1 MIGFLNKDK
10 NNSNTTPANELS
22 FKQEKSKPELKIQSL
37 SGSFSA
43 TKNMT
48 VYECGED
55 IIVVDCG
62 IGFPDK
68 TMHGVDLIIPDFSYL
83 RDKKSKI
90 RALFITHS
98 HEDHMGAISYFLEEF
113 DVPMYS
119 NRLVQ
124 EYTKEKIKDRG
135 LGDVLRRVDFRT
147 FIPED
152 APVVLGNFKIS
163 GFRTNHS
170 VPSGVAYVIDTPQG
184 KVVHAADY
192 KFDTDPVLDKPADVA
207 QIRKVGEEGVLC
219 MLSDCLG
226 CSTDGGST
234 PESVLAPTFETV
246 MKNAYGRQLFITVI
260 SSNLARMH
268 QIIEASIKAGR
279 KIVMSGRSMDQT
291 VRIGTELGYLPF
303 GKENYVNDRDAFKLD
318 QSKLTYLIA
327 GCFGQ
332 VGSSLDRVSKGEND
346 DIVLE
351 ENALVVF
358 SAEPNPPGVDVDVLA
373 MMDRLVM
380 EGAEIYAQFL
390 HSRVHEKLHISG
402 HGHRDDLKLMAN
414 LLKPKYIIPI
424 GDTVVKMRVYKD
436 MLQDELGISPD
447 RVFEMMDGDNLHF
460 SDGQAKLGKRIETQ
474 EVYVNSSTYQQIPAM
489 VVKDR
494 TKLSTDGIFVVTVVL
509 DKDRNAIK
517 GKIDIVTR
525 GLVVVSDSKMF
536 IGKAKDVVN
545 KTLDKNT
552 EKMGDFGFLKNKIEK
567 NIERFIHKETGKRPI
582 ILVIG
587 INS

>member
-1 MIGFLNKDK
+1 MIGFLNKD
-10 NNSNTTPANELS
+10 NNKVSDNKNELS
-22 FKQEKSKPELKIQSL
+22 FKQESGKPELKILSL

-48 VYECGED
+48 VYECGDD
-55 IIVVDCG
+55 IIIVDCG
-62 IGFPDK
+62 IGFPEK

-83 RDKKSKI
+83 RDKKDKI
-90 RALFITHS
+90 RGLFITHS
-98 HEDHMGAISYFLEEF
+98 HEDHLGAVSFFLEEF

-119 NRLVQ
+119 SRLVQ
-124 EYTKEKIKDRG
+124 EYAKEKIKDRG
-135 LGDVLRRVDFRT
+135 LGDVFRRIDFKT
-147 FIPED
+147 FVPED

-184 KVVHAADY
+184 RVVHVADY

-207 QIRKVGEEGVLC
+207 TIRKVGDAGVLC

-226 CSTDGGST
+226 CSVDGGST
-234 PESVLAPTFETV
+234 PETVLAPTFETV

-268 QIIEASIKAGR
+268 QIIEASVKHGR
-279 KIVMSGRSMDQT
+279 KVVLSGRSMEQT

-303 GKENYVNDRDAFKLD
+303 GKENYVNEKEAFKLN

-346 DIVLE
+346 DIILQ

-390 HSRVHEKLHISG
+390 HSRVHEHLHISG

-424 GDTVVKMRVYKD
+424 GDTVVKMRVYKE
-436 MLQDELGISPD
+436 MMQDEMGISGD
-447 RVFEMMDGDNLHF
+447 RIFEMRDGDSLIFNN
-460 SDGQAKLGKRIETQ
+460 GVAALGKKIDTQ
-474 EVYVNSSTYQQIPAM
+474 DVFVNSSTYTQIPAM

-494 TKLSTDGIFVVTVVL
+494 DKLSTDGIFVVTVVL
-509 DKDRNAIK
+509 DKDRAPIK
-517 GKIDIVTR
+517 GKVDIVTR
-525 GLVVVSDSKMF
+525 GLVVVSDSKIF
-536 IGKAKDVVN
+536 IGKAKDTVN

-552 EKMGDFGFLKNKIEK
+552 EKMNDWNFLKGKIEK

-582 ILVIG
+582 ILIIG

>member
-10 NNSNTTPANELS
+10 NTVSNQNDELS
-22 FKQEKSKPELKIQSL
+22 FKQEAGKPEFKILSL

-55 IIVVDCG
+55 IIIVDCG
-62 IGFPDK
+62 IGFPEK
-68 TMHGVDLIIPDFSYL
+68 SMHGVDLVIPDFSYL
-83 RDKKSKI
+83 RDKKDRI
-90 RALFITHS
+90 RGLFITHS
-98 HEDHMGAISYFLEEF
+98 HEDHIGAVAFFLEEF

-119 NRLVQ
+119 SRLAQ
-124 EYTKEKIKDRG
+124 EYVKEKIKDRG
-135 LGDVLRRVDFRT
+135 LADVARRVEFKT
-147 FIPED
+147 FVPED
-152 APVVLGNFKIS
+152 SPVVLGNFKIS

-170 VPSGVAYVIDTPQG
+170 VPSGVAYIIDTPQG
-184 KVVHAADY
+184 RVVHAADY

-207 QIRKVGEEGVLC
+207 AIRRVGDAGVLC

-226 CSTDGGST
+226 CSVDGGST
-234 PESVLAPTFETV
+234 PETTLAPTFESV

-268 QIIEASIKAGR
+268 QIIEASIKHGR
-279 KIVMSGRSMDQT
+279 KVVLSGRSMDQT

-303 GKENYVNDRDAFKLD
+303 AKENYVNEKEAFKLD

-346 DIVLE
+346 DILLQ

-390 HSRVHEKLHISG
+390 HSRVHEHLHISG

-424 GDTVVKMRVYKD
+424 GDTVVKMRVYKE
-436 MLQDELGISPD
+436 MMQDEMGISED
-447 RVFEMMDGDNLHF
+447 RIFEMMDGDSLIFNN
-460 SDGQAKLGKRIETQ
+460 GVAKMGKKIDTED
-474 EVYVNSSTYQQIPAM
+474 VFVNSNTYTQIPAI

-494 TKLSTDGIFVVTVVL
+494 DKLSTDGIFVVTVVL
-509 DKDRNAIK
+509 DKDRMPIK
-517 GKIDIVTR
+517 GKVDIVTR
-525 GLVVVSDSKMF
+525 GLVVVSDSKIF
-536 IGKAKDVVN
+536 IGKAKDIVN

-552 EKMGDFGFLKNKIEK
+552 DKINEWNFLKGKIEK
-567 NIERFIHKETGKRPI
+567 NIERFIYKETGKRPI
-582 ILVIG
+582 ILIIG

>member
-1 MIGFLNKDK
+1 MIGMSTN
-10 NNSNTTPANELS
+10 NNTNSNL
-22 FKQEKSKPELKIQSL
+22 PELKITSF

-43 TKNMT
+43 TKNLIC
-48 VYECGED
+48 YEYGDD

-62 IGFPDK
+62 IGFPEK
-68 TMHGVDLIIPDFSYL
+68 SMHGVDLIIPDFSYL
-83 RDKKSKI
+83 RDKKDRI
-90 RALFITHS
+90 RGLFITHS
-98 HEDHMGAISYFLEEF
+98 HEDHIGAVSFFLEEF

-119 NRLVQ
+119 SRLVQ
-124 EYTKEKIKDRG
+124 EYAKEKIKDRG
-135 LGDVLRRVDFRT
+135 LPEVTKRLDFKT
-147 FIPED
+147 FVPED
-152 APVVLGNFKIS
+152 PVVLGNFKIS

-184 KVVHAADY
+184 RVVHAADY
-192 KFDTDPVLDKPADVA
+192 KFDTDPVLDKPADVST
-207 QIRKVGEEGVLC
+207 IRRVGEAGVLC

-226 CSTDGGST
+226 CSVDGGST
-234 PESVLAPTFETV
+234 PEKVLAPTFETV

-268 QIIEASIKAGR
+268 QIIEASIKHGR
-279 KIVMSGRSMDQT
+279 KVVLSGRSMEQT
-291 VRIGTELGYLPF
+291 IRIGTELGYLPF
-303 GKENYVNDRDAFKLD
+303 TKDNYVNERESFKLD

-332 VGSSLDRVSKGEND
+332 VGSSLDRVSKGEHE
-346 DIVLE
+346 DIVLQ

-390 HSRVHEKLHISG
+390 HSRVHEHLHISG

-424 GDTVVKMRVYKD
+424 GDTVVKMRVYKE
-436 MLQDELGISPD
+436 MMQDEMGISGD
-447 RVFEMMDGDNLHF
+447 RIFEMMDGDSLIF
-460 SDGQAKLGKRIETQ
+460 SNGGAKLGKKIET
-474 EVYVNSSTYQQIPAM
+474 EDVFVNSSTYTQIPAM

-494 TKLSTDGIFVVTVVL
+494 TKLSTDGIFVVTVIL
-509 DKDRNAIK
+509 DKDRVAMK
-517 GKIDIVTR
+517 GKVDIVTR

-536 IGKAKDVVN
+536 IGKAKDIVN
-545 KTLDKNT
+545 KTFDKNS
-552 EKMGDFGFLKNKIEK
+552 ERIEDWNFLKGKIEK
-567 NIERFIHKETGKRPI
+567 NIERYIFKETGKRPI
-582 ILVIG
+582 ILIIG

>member
-10 NNSNTTPANELS
+10 NSAPKQNDELS
-22 FKQEKSKPELKIQSL
+22 FKQEAGKPELKILSL

-62 IGFPDK
+62 IGFPEK
-68 TMHGVDLIIPDFSYL
+68 SMHGVDLIIPDFSYL
-83 RDKKSKI
+83 RDKKDRI

-98 HEDHMGAISYFLEEF
+98 HEDHIGAVSFFLEEF
-113 DVPMYS
+113 DVPLYS
-119 NRLVQ
+119 SRLVQ

-135 LGDVLRRVDFRT
+135 LGDVFRRLDLRT
-147 FIPED
+147 FVPED
-152 APVVLGNFKIS
+152 TPVVLGNFKIS

-184 KVVHAADY
+184 RVVHAADY
-192 KFDTDPVLDKPADVA
+192 KFDTDPILDKPADVA
-207 QIRKVGEEGVLC
+207 TIRKVGDAGVLC

-226 CSTDGGST
+226 CSVDGGST
-234 PESVLAPTFETV
+234 PETALAPTFETV

-268 QIIEASIKAGR
+268 QIIEASIKHGR
-279 KIVMSGRSMDQT
+279 KVVLSGRSMDQT
-291 VRIGTELGYLPF
+291 IRIGTELGYLPF
-303 GKENYVNDRDAFKLD
+303 GKENYVNEREAFKLD

-346 DIVLE
+346 DIVLQ

-390 HSRVHEKLHISG
+390 HSRVHENLHISG

-424 GDTVVKMRVYKD
+424 GDTVVKMRVYKE
-436 MLQDELGISPD
+436 MMEDEMGISGE
-447 RVFEMMDGDNLHF
+447 RIFEMMDGDSLVFNNGVAKF
-460 SDGQAKLGKRIETQ
+460 GQKIDTED
-474 EVYVNSSTYQQIPAM
+474 VFVNSNTYTQIPAM

-494 TKLSTDGIFVVTVVL
+494 NKLASDGIFVVTVVL
-509 DKDRNAIK
+509 DKDRTPIK

-536 IGKAKDVVN
+536 IGKAKDTVN
-545 KTLDKNT
+545 KTLDKNN
-552 EKMGDFGFLKNKIEK
+552 ERMSDWNFVKGKIEK
-567 NIERFIHKETGKRPI
+567 NIERFIYKETGKRPI

>member
-10 NNSNTTPANELS
+10 NTLNTNEHS
-22 FKQEKSKPELKIQSL
+22 FKQDPGNPELKIQSL

-83 RDKKSKI
+83 RDKKDKI
-90 RALFITHS
+90 RGLFITHG

-135 LGDVLRRVDFRT
+135 LGDVIRRIDFRT

-152 APVVLGNFKIS
+152 SPVQLGCFKIS

-170 VPSGVAYVIDTPQG
+170 VPGGVAYIIDTPQG
-184 KVVHAADY
+184 RVVHAADY
-192 KFDTDPVLDKPADVA
+192 KFDTDPILDKPADVA
-207 QIRKVGEEGVLC
+207 AIRKIGESGVLC

-226 CSTDGGST
+226 VSVDGGST
-234 PESVLAPTFETV
+234 PETALAPTFETV

-260 SSNLARMH
+260 SSNLARMY
-268 QIIEASIKAGR
+268 QIIEASIKHGR
-279 KIVMSGRSMDQT
+279 KVVMSGRSMEQT

-303 GKENYVNDRDAFKLD
+303 GKENYVNEREAFKLD

-332 VGSSLDRVSKGEND
+332 VGSSLDRVSKGEHE

-351 ENALVVF
+351 KNSLVVF

-373 MMDRLVM
+373 MMDRLIM

-390 HSRVHEKLHISG
+390 HSRVHELLHISG

-414 LLKPKYIIPI
+414 LLKPKYFIPI
-424 GDTVVKMRVYKD
+424 GDTVVKMRVYRD
-436 MLQDELGISPD
+436 MLQDEMGISPD
-447 RVFEMMDGDNLHF
+447 RVFEMMDGDNLIF
-460 SDGQAKLGKRIETQ
+460 SNGEARLGKRVETQ
-474 EVYVNSSTYQQIPAM
+474 EVYVNSNTYQQIPTM

-509 DKDRNAIK
+509 DKDRVPMK
-517 GKIDIVTR
+517 GKVEIVTR

-536 IGKAKDVVN
+536 IGKAKDLVN
-545 KTLDKNT
+545 KTLDKSTDKLN
-552 EKMGDFGFLKNKIEK
+552 DWGFVRSKIEK
-567 NIERFIHKETGKRPI
+567 NIERYIYRETGKRPI
-582 ILVIG
+582 ILIIG